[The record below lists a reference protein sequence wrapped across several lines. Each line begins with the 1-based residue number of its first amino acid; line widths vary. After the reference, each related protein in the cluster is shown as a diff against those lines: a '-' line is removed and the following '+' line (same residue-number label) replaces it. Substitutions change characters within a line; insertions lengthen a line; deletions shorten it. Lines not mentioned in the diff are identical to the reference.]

1 MAQPN
6 VKPTIR
12 RALCLCAGA
21 LAAAV
26 PGCGT
31 NGSST
36 GAPPPPAHCSLPSSG
51 LPADVFCTGLYLN
64 SDPGQISPDVN
75 PYTPGVVLWSD
86 GAEKR
91 RFLYL
96 PPGTRID
103 TSSMD
108 VWKFPVGTK
117 AFKEFKVQGI
127 LVETRAMFKR
137 DAATWDVGTYVWS
150 ADGKTATLNTS
161 TAGTLLP
168 GGYEIPG
175 VKACDK
181 CHHGGADKLLG
192 VEAIALALPKAQG
205 LGLAELA
212 GRGLLT
218 NPPPTTTIAI
228 PEDATGKA
236 AGALAYLHMNCG
248 VSCHSARGLGND
260 TGLLMRLRADE
271 IWPTAPGAA
280 PATVQQTDIFSKSL
294 NSSPTTGAVAQ
305 HFPGAVRISPGAHD
319 QSLLWILAHRRDM
332 YQMPPLVSHMIDD
345 TGTAMLADWIDAIP
359 H

>member
-1 MAQPN
+1 MANKN
-6 VKPTIR
+6 VTSTR
-12 RALCLCAGA
+12 WRFRGQWA
-21 LAAAV
+21 LAAV
-26 PGCGT
+26 MLGCGGGGP
-31 NGSST
+31 NT
-36 GAPPPPAHCSLPSSG
+36 GASGLPSDCSVPSAG
-51 LPADVFCTGLYLN
+51 LPADVFCTGLYPS
-64 SDPGQISPDVN
+64 SDPSKISPDVM

-96 PPGTRID
+96 PPGTKID
-103 TSSMD
+103 TSNMD
-108 VWKFPVGTK
+108 VWRFPVGTK
-117 AFKEFKVQGI
+117 AFKEFKVQGT

-137 DAATWDVGTYVWS
+137 DATTWDVGTYVWS
-150 ADGKTATLNTS
+150 ADGKSAALS
-161 TAGTLLP
+161 TDTKGVILAS
-168 GGYEIPG
+168 GYEIPG

-192 VEAIALALPKAQG
+192 VEAIALAHPKAQG

-212 GRGLLT
+212 RRNLLT
-218 NPPPTTTIAI
+218 NPPATTAIAI

-248 VSCHSARGLGND
+248 VSCHSSRGLGND
-260 TGLLMRLRADE
+260 TGLLMRLKADE

-280 PATVQQTDIFSKSL
+280 AATVQQTDIFSKAL

-319 QSLLWILAHRRDM
+319 QSLLWILSHRRDV

-345 TGTAMLADWIDAIP
+345 AGTALLAEWIDALP